1 MRKMSHMYLL
11 CAGVALSQLAI
22 PPAFA
27 GDIHPS
33 LKEAINS
40 TRTWGEG
47 IHGQIKGPDGNPV
60 AGVNVV
66 LKRTGKGTITDA
78 NGNFSINASKGD
90 VLVVSGVGF
99 TTEQITVGD
108 GPVALTLKE
117 GHTQLEDVVV
127 TALGIKK
134 QARAI
139 GYSTTQLDGSKFTQS
154 REINI
159 GNALSGQVAGVSVS
173 GVSTGPSGS
182 SRVVIRGNGSL
193 SSNNQPLY
201 VVDGIPYDNTSQGS
215 GGQWGG
221 MDLGDGLSN
230 ISPDD
235 IESMQVLKGVAA
247 SALYGY
253 RGGNG
258 AILITTKS
266 GSKNKGLSIDLNDN
280 ITANSVYNVTDYQYQ
295 YGAGTQGLK
304 PTNET
309 QAQAAPY
316 FSWGA
321 KIDGSPTVNFLG
333 NTVPY
338 TAEKDNIKDFFKT
351 GVTNQVSLG
360 LMGNNEHGS
369 FRLGLNDLA
378 LNTFIPNSSMKQQG
392 LNFKTNYNITKRLSM
407 DMTANYIFEHVNNRA
422 SFSDA
427 PGNVVASTM
436 YVPNT
441 FDIRWEKPGYNA
453 AGVELNP
460 GTDPYFDNAYWV
472 AYKFQNQTDR
482 NRLTGGLNL
491 KYKLTDWLFAQGGV
505 TRDGYIFD
513 VTEITPSYTSW
524 APGGQFTQY
533 EENFHELNEY
543 FNLGVNKDF
552 GHDFKLNA
560 LVGAN
565 SMDNVASI
573 YGVGNVPAGI
583 GSQAPGSQAGPIG
596 PFIIPGF
603 YSANNVSNRPY
614 QYLYGR
620 SHVNSV
626 YGSVDLGY
634 KNFLFLTGTLRNDW
648 FSTLNINTDTYLYP
662 SVSGSFVFS
671 DALKLP
677 SWVTFGKLRASLGVS
692 SNGTTPYQNALTYG
706 LQGYTSASGQPVGY
720 VTQAT
725 SAIPNPNLKPLHI
738 EDQEVG
744 AAMDFF
750 KSRVGF
756 DVAVYKK
763 TTTDDI
769 LPVTISPTAGY
780 PAQMQ
785 NIGKLR
791 NQGVELLL
799 QGTPIQTRHFSWNIS
814 WNFANNNSKV
824 LYLGGAQSVIIAGA
838 YARWGS
844 EVNISN
850 VVGLPYG
857 QIMGYDYTYDK
868 NGNRIFGSNGLPI
881 QSAVK
886 PLGSGQYKQTGGLT
900 NDFHYNGFTLSFLID
915 YKFGAK
921 IYSGTNN
928 LLDYYGLSKESLQ
941 GRGTSTGFVG
951 KGVDQSGDAN
961 SVGVDPYTYWYDLS
975 VSGANHIAS
984 QYVYDASFIK
994 LRSASIAY
1002 SLPAS
1007 MLKRTPIK
1015 GVTFSLVG
1023 RNLLILMKHTPNIDP
1038 ESNYNNANSQG
1049 LELSGYPPIRSL
1061 GANLKVN
1068 F

>member
-22 PPAFA
+22 PPAYA
-27 GDIHPS
+27 GGIHPF
-33 LKEAINS
+33 LKGAINS
-40 TRTWGEG
+40 NRAWQDG
-47 IHGQIKGPDGNPV
+47 IHGHVKGPDGNPA

-66 LKRTGKGTITDA
+66 LKKTGKGTVTDA
-78 NGNFSINASKGD
+78 DGNFSINAKKGD
-90 VLVVSGVGF
+90 VIVISGVGF
-99 TTEQITVGD
+99 TTEQFVVGD
-108 GPVALTLKE
+108 GPIAVSLKE
-117 GHTQLEDVVV
+117 GSTQLEDVVV

-134 QARAI
+134 QARAV

-154 REINI
+154 RELNI
-159 GNALSGQVAGVSVS
+159 GNALTGQVAGVSVS
-173 GVSTGPSGS
+173 GVATGPSGS
-182 SRVVIRGNGSL
+182 SRVVIRGSGSL
-193 SSNNQPLY
+193 SGNNQPLY
-201 VVDGIPYDNTSQGS
+201 VVDGVPYDNTSQGS
-215 GGQWGG
+215 GGEWGG

-266 GSKNKGLSIDLNDN
+266 GSKGKGLSVDLNDN
-280 ITANSVYNVTDYQYQ
+280 VTANSVYNVTDYQYQ
-295 YGAGTQGLK
+295 YGAGLQGVK

-309 QAQAAPY
+309 QAQASPY
-316 FSWGA
+316 YSWGA
-321 KIDGSPTVNFLG
+321 KIDGSPTVNFVG
-333 NTVPY
+333 TTVPY
-338 TAEKDNIKDFFKT
+338 TADKDNLKNFFKT

-360 LMGNNEHGS
+360 LMGTNDHGS

-378 LNTFIPNSSMKQQG
+378 MNTFIPNSGMKQQG
-392 LNFKTNYNITKRLSM
+392 LNFKTNYNITKRLTM
-407 DMTANYIFEHVNNRA
+407 DLTANYIFEHVNNRA

-427 PGNVVASTM
+427 PGNVVASVL

-453 AGVELNP
+453 AGAELNP
-460 GTDPYFDNAYWV
+460 GSDVYFDNAYWV

-491 KYKLTDWLFAQGGV
+491 KYKLTDWLSAQGGI

-513 VTEITPSYTSW
+513 VTQITPSYTSW
-524 APGGQFTQY
+524 SPGGQLTQY
-533 EENFHELNEY
+533 EENFHELNEN
-543 FNLGVNKDF
+543 FNLIVNKQF
-552 GHDFKLNA
+552 GGDFKLNGQ
-560 LVGAN
+560 VGVN
-565 SMDNVASI
+565 SMDNVAAI
-573 YGVGNVPAGI
+573 YGVGAVPAGT
-583 GSQAPGSQAGPIG
+583 GSQAPGSQEGPVG

-620 SHVNSV
+620 QHVNST
-626 YGSVDLGY
+626 YASVDLGF
-634 KNFLFLTGTLRNDW
+634 KNWLFLTGTVRNDW

-662 SVSGSFVFS
+662 SVSSSFVFS

-677 SWVTFGKLRASLGVS
+677 TWVTFGKLRASLGVS
-692 SNGTTPYQNALTYG
+692 SNGTSPYANALTYG
-706 LQGYTSASGQPVGY
+706 LQGYTSANGQPVGY

-744 AAMDFF
+744 LAMDFF

-769 LPVTISPTAGY
+769 VPVTISPTAGY
-780 PAQMQ
+780 PAQIQ
-785 NIGKLR
+785 NVGKLR
-791 NQGVELLL
+791 NSGVELLL
-799 QGTPIQTRHFSWNIS
+799 QGTPVQGRHFSWNIS

-824 LYLGGAQSVIIAGA
+824 LYLGGAPSVIITGA

-868 NGNRIFGSNGLPI
+868 SGNRVFNSSGEPV
-881 QSAVK
+881 QSPVK

-900 NDFHYNGFTLSFLID
+900 NEFHYKGFLLSFLID

-928 LLDYYGLSKESLQ
+928 LLYSYGLSKVTLQ
-941 GRGTSTGFVG
+941 GRGTTTGYVG
-951 KGVDQSGDAN
+951 KGVNQAGDAN
-961 SVGVDPYTYWYDLS
+961 TVGVNPYQYFNDISTD
-975 VSGANHIAS
+975 GADHIANEF
-984 QYVYDASFIK
+984 VYDASFIK
-994 LRSASIAY
+994 LRAMTLGY

-1007 MLKRTPIK
+1007 ILKRTPIK

-1038 ESNYNNANSQG
+1038 EANYNNSNAQG
-1049 LELSGYPPIRSL
+1049 LELSGYPPIRSM